1 MYRRNHNDSIPRKV
15 SYTLWSGEFIE
26 TEGATIAQV
35 LYMLGVEPVRD
46 AFGRVTD
53 LRLIPSAELGRP
65 RIDVVVQTS
74 GQLRDIAASRL
85 FLISRA
91 VEMAAAARD
100 DDYRNLVAEGVVES
114 EKMLTERGVSPR
126 EARELS
132 RYRVFGG
139 VNGGYGTGIT
149 GMIQNGDSWEDSGQI
164 ADRYMQNMGAYYGS
178 EDEWE
183 KYGDYAFEAALGG
196 TDVVIQPRQSNT
208 WGALS
213 LDHVYEFMGGMN
225 LAVRKVTGKD
235 PDAYLS
241 DYRNHNNMR
250 MQELR
255 EAIGVE
261 SRSTIFNP
269 AYISEKM
276 KGGAGAASGFAEIV
290 QNTYGWNVTK
300 PSVIDDEMWDEIY
313 DVYVKDKFGL
323 GLEEYFGNSNPA
335 ALEEITA
342 VMMETARKGMWD
354 AGERQLQDI
363 AALHSR
369 LVDEYLPSCSE
380 TVCDNAP
387 LRNFIASKLDAPA
400 AVRYNSN
407 IDNIREARSSGSDG
421 VVMKRE
427 TLDEGAARRTAVL
440 SNTVVAV
447 FAAAALVVIVLL
459 VRRRRRN
466 SPQ

>member
-1 MYRRNHNDSIPRKV
+1 
-15 SYTLWSGEFIE
+15 
-26 TEGATIAQV
+26 
-35 LYMLGVEPVRD
+35 
-46 AFGRVTD
+46 
-53 LRLIPSAELGRP
+53 
-65 RIDVVVQTS
+65 
-74 GQLRDIAASRL
+74 
-85 FLISRA
+85 
-91 VEMAAAARD
+91 
-100 DDYRNLVAEGVVES
+100 
-114 EKMLTERGVSPR
+114 
-126 EARELS
+126 
-132 RYRVFGG
+132 
-139 VNGGYGTGIT
+139 
-149 GMIQNGDSWEDSGQI
+149 
-164 ADRYMQNMGAYYGS
+164 MGAYYGS

-269 AYISEKM
+269 SYIEEKM
-276 KGGAGAASGFAEIV
+276 KGGAGAAAGFAEIV

-323 GLEEYFGNSNPA
+323 GIEEYFGDRNPA

-363 AALHSR
+363 ADLHSR
-369 LVDEYLPSCSE
+369 LVDKYLPSCSE

-427 TLDEGAARRTAVL
+427 TLDEGAAQRTAVL

-459 VRRRRRN
+459 VRKRRRN
-466 SPQ
+466 GKR